1 MFYLNTRWMI
11 RVTAS
16 VGYSPESAPQNL
28 GAPAPRRRGR
38 KSLRNRTMD
47 LTAHRNADWED
58 SKLTSDWD
66 PPPWVLG
73 KGIFPN
79 FSPSFRFR
87 NYEL

>member
-1 MFYLNTRWMI
+1 MDDSGHCFSWLGSRI
-11 RVTAS
+11 GPR
-16 VGYSPESAPQNL
+16 NL

-66 PPPWVLG
+66 PPYG
-73 KGIFPN
+73 
-79 FSPSFRFR
+79 FRVRESSNLPQF
-87 NYEL
+87 